1 MISVFLALLQPIYSY
16 RDIHNNH
23 DILHNNYRRYN
34 FQFYP
39 SLHAIIINAV
49 QSCTQIMLS
58 GSPLRCRLLATVK
71 LA

>member
-39 SLHAIIINAV
+39 LLHAIIINAV
-49 QSCTQIMLS
+49 QSTLIMLS